1 MMREK
6 NGRIALQCGSALAGI
21 GAALLIL
28 APAPAMAQQLRYEI
42 AGMPLS
48 QALQEFGR
56 QSGKQIIFTEA
67 LVRGKRAPKVSGRFT
82 AEQVLDRLLQ
92 NSDLAV
98 ERTPSGAIMI
108 IPGKA
113 GQSGGATSQRDAS
126 PGEADAGSA
135 AANSEDAE
143 ILVTGTRI
151 RGAGPVGSESLV
163 ITADDIASSGRETTV
178 DVIRSLPQNSGVGP
192 SEETRVAS
200 GWLVGNASL
209 STPANLRG
217 LGPDGTLIL
226 FNGHRMAPAGQ
237 GTIGDL
243 SQIPISAIERIEV
256 ILDGA
261 SAIYGSDAIGGVINI
276 IPKRRARPESRLAYG
291 TADGFDRVT
300 ASQSAGLTW
309 PTGSITAA
317 YEYFR
322 QSKLMGA
329 ARDYYTQDLRPYG
342 GLDGRVI
349 TSNPGTIV
357 VNNTTNYAIPRGQ
370 DGRSLTAAQLVAG
383 TSNLYNGSPE
393 LTILPE
399 QERHSAVVTLS
410 QEINDVFSIYAD
422 GIFSR
427 RAFFQGNGGLSGSL
441 NVPRSNPFFVSP
453 VPGATTVNVRYN
465 FLADFGLIYGV
476 EGDQTDYGV
485 TGGVRATISPDWSA
499 EAFYSYGLDALNR
512 RIVNALLTPALTA
525 ALADSNPATAFNP
538 FGDGSNTNPDTLR
551 KLLTDDAIITQRY
564 RINTVGASTSGN
576 LFLMPSGEALKLSL
590 GAEYRVEQFKSR
602 QVNLASGTTLL
613 AQDIAPRRDDVAG
626 YAELYLPIVGG
637 GNPMFAADRL
647 VLSGAVRTDR
657 YSDFGSAT
665 TGKASLL
672 WQPTRGIS
680 VRGSMGNSFKAPQ
693 LVILSV
699 PTSISVQ
706 QVADPAAP
714 GGRSFVILRRGG
726 NPDLGPE
733 RANTY
738 NFGVDLEPTA
748 LPGLRAS
755 VSYFIVNYTGRNQ
768 AIAVADYPLLLTQK
782 DVYASVLTLSPSIAD
797 ITALINSPFFTGT
810 KPDPTQIVAVVNGN
824 FQNIGSIDQEG
835 LDVRLSYALD
845 TGIGRIRL
853 STNSQIVTSYKV
865 RQTPGSPQVDRL
877 NMLGFPLK
885 FVNRSTIDL
894 TTGGWRGSISMN
906 HVNSYKNTNIQPM
919 PTVPSWTTL
928 DGAISWSAGESSP
941 LLGGL
946 ILSVSGQNLLDAKP
960 PLFANAAAGVAYDPQ
975 AANALGRIVTFA
987 VTRRW

>member
-1 MMREK
+1 MREK
-6 NGRIALQCGSALAGI
+6 NGRIRLQCESALAGL

-28 APAPAMAQQLRYEI
+28 APAPAMAQQARYEI
-42 AGMPLS
+42 PDMPLS
-48 QALQEFGR
+48 RALQEFGR

-92 NSDLAV
+92 NSNLAV
-98 ERTPSGAIMI
+98 ERTPSGAVMI
-108 IPGKA
+108 VPGKA
-113 GQSGGATSQRDAS
+113 GQSGGTTSQEGAS
-126 PGEADAGSA
+126 PGEAAAGSA
-135 AANSEDAE
+135 AADSEDAE

-151 RGAGPVGSESLV
+151 QGAGPVGSESMV
-163 ITADDIASSGRETTV
+163 ITAEDIASSGRETTA

-192 SEETRVAS
+192 GEETRVAS

-243 SQIPISAIERIEV
+243 TQIPISAIERIEV

-261 SAIYGSDAIGGVINI
+261 SAIYGSDAVGGVINI
-276 IPKRRARPESRLAYG
+276 IPKRRTRPESRLAYS

-300 ASQSAGLTW
+300 ASQSAGLAW
-309 PTGSITAA
+309 KTGSINVA
-317 YEYFR
+317 YEYFK

-329 ARDYYTQDLRPYG
+329 QRDYYTQDLRPYG
-342 GLDGRVI
+342 GLDNRVI
-349 TSNPGTIV
+349 TANPGTIV
-357 VNNTTNYAIPRGQ
+357 VGSTNYAIPRGQ

-383 TSNLYNGSPE
+383 ATNLYDGSRE
-393 LTILPE
+393 FTILPS
-399 QERHSAVVTLS
+399 QERHSAIVTLT
-410 QEINDVFSIYAD
+410 QEINQVFSIYAD

-427 RAFFQGNGGLSGSL
+427 RAFFQGNGALSSSL

-453 VPGATTVNVRYN
+453 TPGATTVNVRYN

-476 EGDQTDYGV
+476 EGDQTDYGL
-485 TGGVRATISPDWSA
+485 TGGIRAAISPDWSA
-499 EAFYSYGLDALNR
+499 EIFYSYGLDALNR
-512 RIVNALLTPALTA
+512 KIVNTLLTPALNA
-525 ALADSNPATAFNP
+525 AVADSNPATALNP
-538 FGDGSNTNPDTLR
+538 FGDGSHTNPDTLR
-551 KLLTDDAIITQRY
+551 KLLTDDALITQRY

-576 LFLMPSGEALKLSL
+576 LFMMPSGEALKLSL
-590 GAEYRVEQFKSR
+590 GGEFRVEQFKSR
-602 QVNLASGTTLL
+602 QVNLASGTTFL

-626 YAELYLPIVGG
+626 YAELYLPVVGED
-637 GNPMFAADRL
+637 NPLFAVDKL
-647 VLSGAVRTDR
+647 VLSGAVRIDR

-665 TGKASLL
+665 TGKAGFV
-672 WQPTRGIS
+672 WRPIRDIS
-680 VRGSMGNSFKAPQ
+680 IRGSMGSSFKAPQ
-693 LVILSV
+693 LAILSV

-706 QVADPAAP
+706 QIADPGAP
-714 GGRSFVILRRGG
+714 GGRSFVLLRRGG

-738 NFGVDLEPTA
+738 NLGVDLAPVS
-748 LPGLRAS
+748 LPGFRAGL
-755 VSYFIVNYTGRNQ
+755 SYFIVNYTGRNQ
-768 AIAVADYPLLLTQK
+768 AIAVADYPLLLSQK
-782 DVYASVLTLSPSIAD
+782 DVYASVLTLSPSLND
-797 ITALINSPFFTGT
+797 VNALLSSPFFTGT
-810 KPDPTQIVAVVNGN
+810 KPDPTQIVAIVNGN

-835 LDVRLSYALD
+835 VDLRFSYAVD

-877 NMLGFPLK
+877 NLLGFPLK
-885 FVNRSTIDL
+885 FVNRSTLDL
-894 TTGGWRGSISMN
+894 TSGGWRGSISMN
-906 HVNSYKNTNIQPM
+906 HVNGYKNTNIQPM
-919 PTVPSWTTL
+919 PTIPSWTTL
-928 DGAISWSAGESSP
+928 DGAISWSPGDAGP

-946 ILSVSGQNLLDAKP
+946 NFSVSAQNLLDARP
-960 PLFANAAAGVAYDPQ
+960 PLFANVAAGVAYDPQ

-987 VTRRW
+987 VTKRW